1 MADLNP
7 IPADLH
13 EIVAMAL
20 AEDIGSGDITAQLIP
35 ESTQATATVITR
47 EDGVLCGR
55 PWADAVF
62 TAVDQRI
69 VLDWQATDGQ
79 RVAAGDVLFHASGP
93 GRGLLTAERTALN
106 FLQLLSGTATRCRQY
121 ADLVADTPV
130 RLLDTRKTIP
140 GLRLAQKYA
149 VRCGGC
155 HNHRIGLFDAFLL
168 KENHISA
175 CGGIDGAVQAARLAA
190 PDKPVE
196 VEVESLAELE
206 QALAAGADRI
216 MLDNFSLPHMT
227 QAVQLTAGR
236 AELEA
241 SGNITEDTLT
251 AIAATGVDFISSG
264 ALTKDCKALDLSMRF
279 RDLDAVASH

>member
-7 IPADLH
+7 VPADLH
-13 EIVAMAL
+13 QTVAAAL

-35 ESTQATATVITR
+35 ETTQASATVITR

-62 TAVDQRI
+62 NTVDSRI
-69 VLDWQATDGQ
+69 VLDWQVDDGQ
-79 RVAAGDVLFHASGP
+79 RVGAGDVLFHARGP
-93 GRGLLTAERTALN
+93 ARGLLTGERTALN
-106 FLQLLSGTATRCRQY
+106 FLQLLSGTATRCRHY

-175 CGGIDGAVQAARLAA
+175 WGGIDGAVKAARLTA
-190 PDKPVE
+190 PGKPVE

-206 QALAAGADRI
+206 RALTAGADRI
-216 MLDNFSLPHMT
+216 MLDNFSLPLMS
-227 QAVQLTAGR
+227 QAVQITAGR

-241 SGNITEDTLT
+241 SGNVTDATLA

-279 RDLDAVASH
+279 NDPDAGASY